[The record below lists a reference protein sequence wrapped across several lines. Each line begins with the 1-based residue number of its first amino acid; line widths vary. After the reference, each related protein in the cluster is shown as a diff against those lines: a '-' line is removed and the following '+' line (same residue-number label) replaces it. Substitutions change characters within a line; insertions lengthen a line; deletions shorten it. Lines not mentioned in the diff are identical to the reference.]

1 MAMVELTTSFSV
13 VSHVIDRDICI
24 HARLGH
30 MDGIEQHVVDVNIV
44 PSSLVVPV
52 IAGGIAGLFTDIT
65 LFPLDTVKTRLQQ
78 GAYHPNMFRSL
89 YQGLGPAAIA
99 SAPSAAIFFGT
110 YEYMK
115 RSIPGPGSSV
125 FANGSAA
132 AVAEVAACVF
142 KVPFEVVKQRLQVS
156 STHTRGTPRMLGQIY
171 RTEGLRGCYSGLGA
185 TMARE
190 IPFGFIQM
198 PVYEILKSRIIG
210 KGENSDLSSV
220 QACACGAVA
229 GGVAAA
235 ATCPIDV
242 WKTRLMLGNKNVT
255 IMSILE
261 KEGMKSLFAG
271 LTPRVIWIS
280 LGGSIFFGAYEFV
293 SRQVSPHV

>member
-1 MAMVELTTSFSV
+1 
-13 VSHVIDRDICI
+13 
-24 HARLGH
+24 
-30 MDGIEQHVVDVNIV
+30 MDGLEQQVIDVNIV
-44 PSSLVVPV
+44 PKSLVVPV
-52 IAGGIAGLFTDIT
+52 IAGGVAGLFTDIA

-78 GAYHPNMFRSL
+78 GSYQPNMFRGL

-115 RSIPGPGSSV
+115 RAIAGPGSSV

-132 AVAEVAACVF
+132 AVAEVAACLF
-142 KVPFEVVKQRLQVS
+142 KVPFEVVKQRFQVS
-156 STHTRGTPRMLGQIY
+156 STKTGGTACMLAQIY

-198 PVYEILKSRIIG
+198 PVYEILKSRILG
-210 KGENSDLSSV
+210 NRPKGELSSV
-220 QACACGAVA
+220 EACACGAVA

-242 WKTRLMLGNKNVT
+242 WKTRLMLGNKYVT

-261 KEGMKSLFAG
+261 KEGMKALFAG
-271 LTPRVIWIS
+271 LTPRVVWIS
-280 LGGSIFFGAYEFV
+280 VGGSIFFGAYEFV
-293 SRQVSPHV
+293 SRQITPYV